1 MLALDVVLAADG
13 WSRHDLDWTQ
23 RTALWARTALLEVGA
38 DSLLNG
44 ARPVALDVLFADDGE
59 LQRLN
64 RQWRGIDK
72 PTNVLSFP
80 SGDGFDGAAD
90 AVQPL
95 SLGDIALAY
104 ETIAS
109 EAVAQAKTL
118 EQHCAHMIVHGV
130 FHLMGLDH
138 ETDAQAEQMEMA
150 ERRALASLGIADPYA
165 AGPIGHEA

>member
-23 RTALWARTALLEVGA
+23 RTALWARTALQEAGA
-38 DSLLNG
+38 GAVLSG
-44 ARPVALDVLFADDGE
+44 ARPVVLDVLYADNGE

-64 RQWRGIDK
+64 RQWRGIDQ

-80 SGDGFDGAAD
+80 SGDDLDGPAD
-90 AVQPL
+90 AVQPR

-104 ETIAS
+104 ETVAD

-118 EQHCAHMIVHGV
+118 EHHCAHMVIHGV
-130 FHLMGLDH
+130 FHLLGLDH

-150 ERRALASLGIADPYA
+150 ERRALARLGIADPYA
-165 AGPIGHEA
+165 AGPIGH